1 MPDNSPA
8 DSNVETVRSAE
19 NAPPSGTLWCPVI
32 GEQLK
37 QTLDAKSLPA
47 AERETI
53 ERQTAAILGKCVP
66 PSASQ
71 GRDTGLAL
79 GYVQSGK
86 TLSFTCVAAL
96 ARDNRFPL
104 VIVITGTSIPLFQQS
119 VRRLRIDLG
128 IDNPGS
134 HEWSWQYFQNPTL
147 KQHHHGRIRDFLAEW
162 QQPRVQDKQTCIITV
177 MKNHRHLSNLVE
189 LLQALELRNVPAL
202 VIDDEA
208 DQAGL
213 NTLVNQND
221 ESRTYQ
227 RLLALRDALPHHTY
241 LQYTA
246 TPQAPLLINI
256 IDVLSPRFVEVLE
269 PGRGYVGLI
278 DFFQRNQGL
287 VRPIPDDEIPSAQN
301 QLRGAPESLREA
313 MRLFFIGVASGKLLR
328 STERNRSMLVHPSRL
343 QDKHADYFYW
353 VSAVRTEWLRLL
365 SADGDPDQVSLLADF
380 QTAHANLAATHP
392 GLPAFSEIEGVLWQ
406 EINRTQVWEVNTR
419 LGKTPDIVWQSGYA
433 HILVGGQAM
442 DRGFTVEGLTVTY
455 MPRGKGVGNADTI
468 QQRARF
474 LGYKRGY
481 LGLCRVFLESDVQ
494 RAFSVYVNHE
504 EHVRGQLREH
514 SSAGRSLAE
523 WRRAF
528 FLDRSLKPTRRNV
541 LDLDYQHVNFT
552 ADWFY
557 PRAPHFTPRSVEHN
571 RALVARLRQSL
582 QFSPTTGHSARTE
595 NQCHGQA
602 RVALDDLFKS
612 FLAEIQFAA
621 PDDSQK
627 FTGLLLQVGEFLDK
641 NPNAAARVYVM
652 NWTPEGGQT
661 TRRRTLDA
669 VSEIESSG
677 AFFSGPSQAAYNFRT
692 GEVYAGD
699 RTVRADDELAVQV
712 HLLDLDSENK
722 TLVMPQVPAIAI
734 WLPPAMSSDTL
745 IQDLPA

>member
-1 MPDNSPA
+1 MPDNPPA
-8 DSNVETVRSAE
+8 EPTVETVRSAE
-19 NAPPSGTLWCPVI
+19 NVPPPGALWCPVI

-134 HEWSWQYFQNPTL
+134 HEWRWNYFQNPTL
-147 KQHHHGRIRDFLAEW
+147 KQHHHGRIKDFLAEW
-162 QQPRVQDKQTCIITV
+162 QQPRVRDKQTCIITV

-189 LLQALELRNVPAL
+189 LLRALDLQNVPAL

-301 QLRGAPESLREA
+301 QLHGAPESLREA
-313 MRLFFIGVASGKLLR
+313 MRLFFIGVAAGKLLR
-328 STERNRSMLVHPSRL
+328 SPERNRSMLVHPSRL
-343 QDKHADYFYW
+343 QDKHADYFNW
-353 VSAVRTEWLRLL
+353 VSAVRKEWLRLL
-365 SADGDPDQVSLLADF
+365 GADGDPDQVSLLADF
-380 QTAHANLAATHP
+380 QTAHANLALTHP
-392 GLPAFSEIEGVLWQ
+392 GLPPFSEIEGVLWQ

-494 RAFSVYVNHE
+494 RAFSVYVSHE
-504 EHVRGQLREH
+504 EHVREQLREH
-514 SSAGRSLAE
+514 SSAGHPLAE

-541 LDLDYQHVNFT
+541 LDLDYQHVNFA

-571 RALVARLRQSL
+571 RALVAALGTL
-582 QFSPTTGHSARTE
+582 TFNLLDGHPERTDTMRVG
-595 NQCHGQA
+595 HA
-602 RVALDDLFKS
+602 RVALEDLFQG
-612 FLAEIQFAA
+612 FLSRFQFAD
-621 PDDSQK
+621 PNDSQR
-627 FTGLLLQVGEFLDK
+627 FTGLLLQVREFLDR
-641 NPNAAARVYVM
+641 NPDAPASVYLM
-652 NWTPEGGQT
+652 SWTQASDQIPRT
-661 TRRRTLDA
+661 RTLDA
-669 VSEIESSG
+669 NSELPSSG
-677 AFFSGPSQAAYNFRT
+677 AFFQGASIGRGQYKT
-692 GEVYAGD
+692 GDVYPGD
-699 RTVRADDELAVQV
+699 RAIHPADEFAVQI
-712 HLLDLDSENK
+712 HLL
-722 TLVMPQVPAIAI
+722 TLNATDGAVACERVPAVAI
-734 WLPPAMSSDTL
+734 KLPPAMGSDTL

>member
-1 MPDNSPA
+1 MSDDQQSDP
-8 DSNVETVRSAE
+8 NVETVQA
-19 NAPPSGTLWCPVI
+19 AGGATPPGDLWCPVV

-37 QTLDAKSLPA
+37 QTLEAKNLPA
-47 AERETI
+47 AEREII
-53 ERQTAAILGKCVP
+53 ERQTAALLAKCVP
-66 PSASQ
+66 PSLGE

-96 ARDNRFPL
+96 ARDNLFPL
-104 VIVITGTSIPLFQQS
+104 VIVITGTSVPLFQQS
-119 VRRLRIDLG
+119 VRRLRLDLG

-134 HEWSWQYFQNPTL
+134 HEWRWQFFQNPTL

-162 QQPRVQDKQTCIITV
+162 HEPRVLDKQTCLITV
-177 MKNHRHLSNLVE
+177 MKNHRHLSNLVD
-189 LLQALELRNVPAL
+189 LLQALDIRGVPTL

-213 NTLVNQND
+213 NTLVRQND

-227 RLLALRDALPHHTY
+227 RLLEVRDALPHHTY

-269 PGRGYVGLI
+269 PGRGYVGLV

-287 VRPIPDDEIPSAQN
+287 VQTIPDDEVPSALI
-301 QLRGAPESLREA
+301 QLHGAPESLREA
-313 MRLFFIGVASGKLLR
+313 LRLFFLGVAAGKLLR
-328 STERNRSMLVHPSRL
+328 SPERNRSMLVHPSRL
-343 QDKHADYFYW
+343 QDKHADYFNW

-365 SADGDPDQVSLLADF
+365 SADGDPDQAALLEDF
-380 QTAHANLAATHP
+380 QLTHSNLASTYP
-392 GLPAFSEIEGVLWQ
+392 DVPAFSEIESVLWQ
-406 EINRTQVWEVNTR
+406 EINRTQVWEVNAR

-474 LGYKRGY
+474 LGYKRAY

-504 EHVRGQLREH
+504 EHVRELLRKH
-514 SSAGRSLAE
+514 SSSGRSLAE

-557 PRAPHFTPRSVEHN
+557 PRAPHFTVRAVEHN
-571 RALVARLRQSL
+571 RALV
-582 QFSPTTGHSARTE
+582 TTLETLHFGPLDGHPERTDTM
-595 NQCHGQA
+595 QVGYA
-602 RVALDDLFKS
+602 RVALEDLFQG
-612 FLAEIQFAA
+612 FLSQFQHTD
-621 PDDSQK
+621 PNDSQRY
-627 FTGLLLQVGEFLDK
+627 TGLLLQVREFLDR
-641 NPNAAARVYVM
+641 NPEAPASIYLMSWA
-652 NWTPEGGQT
+652 PASGQISR
-661 TRRRTLDA
+661 TRSLDA
-669 VSEIESSG
+669 NSELPSSG
-677 AFFSGPSQAAYNFRT
+677 AFFQGASIGRGQHKT
-692 GEVYAGD
+692 GDVYPGD
-699 RTVRADDELAVQV
+699 RAIHPADEFAVQI
-712 HLLDLDSENK
+712 HLL
-722 TLVMPQVPAIAI
+722 TLNSAGGTTVCERVPAIAI
-734 WLPPAMSSDTL
+734 KLPPAMGGDTL
-745 IQDLPA
+745 IQDLPV

>member
-8 DSNVETVRSAE
+8 DSSVETVRSAE
-19 NAPPSGTLWCPVI
+19 STPPPGASWIPVI

-37 QTLDAKSLPA
+37 QTLDAEKLPPS
-47 AERETI
+47 EREAI
-53 ERQTAAILGKCVP
+53 ERQTAAILGKCVA
-66 PSASQ
+66 PSAGQ
-71 GRDTGLAL
+71 GCDTGLAL

-86 TLSFTCVAAL
+86 TLSFTCVAAM

-104 VIVITGTSIPLFQQS
+104 VIVITGTSVPLFQQS
-119 VRRLRIDLG
+119 VRRLRRGLG
-128 IDNPGS
+128 IDNPTS
-134 HEWSWQYFQNPTL
+134 HEWHWQFFENPTP
-147 KQHHHGRIRDFLAEW
+147 KKHHHGRIRDFLAEW
-162 QQPRVQDKQTCIITV
+162 QQPRVRDKQTCIITV

-227 RLLALRDALPHHTY
+227 RLLALRNALPHHTY

-269 PGRGYVGLI
+269 PGCGYVGLI
-278 DFFQRNQGL
+278 DFFQRSQGL

-301 QLRGAPESLREA
+301 QIHGAPESLREA
-313 MRLFFIGVASGKLLR
+313 MRLFFIGVAAGKLLR

-343 QDKHADYFYW
+343 QDKHADYFNW
-353 VSAVRTEWLRLL
+353 VSAVRREWLRLL
-365 SADGDPDQVSLLADF
+365 NSDGDPDQVSLLADF

-392 GLPAFSEIEGVLWQ
+392 GLPTFSEIEGVLWQ
-406 EINRTQVWEVNTR
+406 EISRTQVWEVNTR

-504 EHVRGQLREH
+504 EDVRKRLRDH
-514 SSAGRSLAE
+514 SSSGQSLAE

-528 FLDRSLKPTRRNV
+528 FLDSLLKPTRRNV
-541 LDLDYQHVNFT
+541 LDLDYQFVNFT
-552 ADWFY
+552 DDWFY
-557 PRAPHFTPRSVEHN
+557 PRAPHFTPESVAHN
-571 RALVARLRQSL
+571 RALIEAL
-582 QFSPTTGHSARTE
+582 
-595 NQCHGQA
+595 
-602 RVALDDLFKS
+602 VALAFLPIEGHPERTDVMHIGHARFKLENLFDD
-612 FLAEIQFAA
+612 FLSQFRLTD
-621 PDDSQK
+621 PNDSQRY
-627 FTGLLLQVGEFLDK
+627 TGLLLQIREFLDR
-641 NPNAAARVYVM
+641 NANASVYLMSWSPAA
-652 NWTPEGGQT
+652 GQVART
-661 TRRRTLDA
+661 RTLDA
-669 VSEIESSG
+669 NSEIPSPFFQG
-677 AFFSGPSQAAYNFRT
+677 ASIARGGNRT
-692 GEVYAGD
+692 GDVYPGD
-699 RTVRADDELAVQV
+699 REIRSPDELSVQV
-712 HLLDLDSENK
+712 HMLTLLGAEGAP
-722 TLVMPQVPAIAI
+722 VCVRVPALAI
-734 WLPPAMSSDTL
+734 KLPAAMGSDML
-745 IQDLPA
+745 IQDLPV

>member
-1 MPDNSPA
+1 MPDNPPA
-8 DSNVETVRSAE
+8 NPDVETVRSAE
-19 NAPPSGTLWCPVI
+19 GVPPGGALWRPVI

-37 QTLDAKSLPA
+37 QTLDAENLPA
-47 AERETI
+47 AERESI
-53 ERQTAAILGKCVP
+53 ERQTAALLEECVAP
-66 PSASQ
+66 TA
-71 GRDTGLAL
+71 GRGSDTGLAL

-104 VIVITGTSIPLFQQS
+104 VIVITGTSVPLFQQS
-119 VRRLRIDLG
+119 VRRLRRGLG
-128 IDNPGS
+128 IDTPTT
-134 HEWSWQYFQNPTL
+134 HEWHWQFFENPTL
-147 KQHHHGRIRDFLAEW
+147 RKHHDRIRGFLAEW
-162 QQPRVQDKQTCIITV
+162 QQPRVRDKQTCLITV
-177 MKNHRHLSNLVE
+177 MKNHRHLSNLVD
-189 LLQALELRNVPAL
+189 LMQAIDLQSVPAL

-213 NTLVNQND
+213 NTLVNQNE

-269 PGRGYVGLI
+269 PGSGYVGLI
-278 DFFQRNQGL
+278 DFFQRTQGL
-287 VRPIPDDEIPSAQN
+287 VRSIPDDEIPSAQN
-301 QLRGAPESLREA
+301 QLDGAPESLREA
-313 MRLFFIGVASGKLLR
+313 LRLFYLGVVAGRLLR
-328 STERNRSMLVHPSRL
+328 GSEQNRSMLVHPSRL
-343 QDKHADYFYW
+343 QIGHANYYNW
-353 VSAVRTEWLRLL
+353 VSAIRTEWLRLL
-365 SADGDPDQVSLLADF
+365 GADGDPDQASLLGEF
-380 QTAHANLAATHP
+380 QTAHANLAATYP
-392 GLPAFSEIEGVLWQ
+392 QLPPFCDIEPVLWQ
-406 EINRTQVWEVNTR
+406 EINRTQVWEVNAR

-494 RAFSVYVNHE
+494 RAFSVYVSHE
-504 EHVRGQLREH
+504 ENVRAQLREQ
-514 SSAGRSLAE
+514 SASGRSLAE

-541 LDLDYQHVNFT
+541 LDLDYQFVNFT

-557 PRAPHFTPRSVEHN
+557 PRAPHFTPQSVAHN
-571 RALVARLRQSL
+571 RTLVQALGSL
-582 QFSPTTGHSARTE
+582 TFKPMDGHSERTE
-595 NQCHGQA
+595 MMRVGYAC
-602 RVALDDLFKS
+602 VALEGLFQG
-612 FLAEIQFAA
+612 FLSAFQFAD
-621 PDDSQK
+621 PSDSQR
-627 FTGLLLQVGEFLDK
+627 FTGILLQVREFLD
-641 NPNAAARVYVM
+641 R
-652 NWTPEGGQT
+652 TPDATASIYLMAWSAESGQMQ
-661 TRRRTLDA
+661 RERTLNEQ
-669 VSEIESSG
+669 SELTSGSFFQGASLESSQ
-677 AFFSGPSQAAYNFRT
+677 FQR
-692 GEVYAGD
+692 GELYPGD
-699 RTVRADDELAVQV
+699 REIYSADELTIQI
-712 HLLDLDSENK
+712 HLHRIEKPKGVVLQER
-722 TLVMPQVPAIAI
+722 VPALAI
-734 WLPPAMSSDTL
+734 KLPAAMGGDTL

>member
-1 MPDNSPA
+1 MPDISPA
-8 DSNVETVRSAE
+8 DPSVETVRSAE
-19 NAPPSGTLWCPVI
+19 STPPPGALWCPVI

-66 PSASQ
+66 PSAIQ

-96 ARDNRFPL
+96 ARDNRYPL

-128 IDNPGS
+128 IDNPSS
-134 HEWSWQYFQNPTL
+134 HEWRWNYFQNPTL
-147 KQHHHGRIRDFLAEW
+147 KQHHQGRIKDFLAEW
-162 QQPRVQDKQTCIITV
+162 QQPRVRDKQTCIIAV

-189 LLQALELRNVPAL
+189 LLQTLALRNVPAL

-227 RLLALRDALPHHTY
+227 RLLALRDSLPHHTY

-287 VRPIPDDEIPSAQN
+287 VRSIPDDEIPSAQN
-301 QLRGAPESLREA
+301 QLQGAPESLREA
-313 MRLFFIGVASGKLLR
+313 MRLFFIGVAAGKLLR
-328 STERNRSMLVHPSRL
+328 SNERNRSMLIHPSRL
-343 QDKHADYFYW
+343 QGKHADYFNW
-353 VSAVRTEWLRLL
+353 VSAIRTEWLRLL

-392 GLPAFSEIEGVLWQ
+392 GLPTFSEIEGILWQ

-455 MPRGKGVGNADTI
+455 MPRNKGVGNADTI

-481 LGLCRVFLESDVQ
+481 FGLCRVFLESDVQ
-494 RAFSVYVNHE
+494 RAFSVYVSHE
-504 EHVRGQLREH
+504 DHVRGQLREH
-514 SSAGRSLAE
+514 SSAGHPLAE

-552 ADWFY
+552 EDWFY
-557 PRAPHFTPRSVEHN
+557 PRAPHFIPRSVEHN
-571 RALVARLRQSL
+571 RALVAELGTL
-582 QFSPTTGHSARTE
+582 TFNPLDGHAERTATMRVG
-595 NQCHGQA
+595 HA
-602 RVALDDLFKS
+602 RVTLENLFQD
-612 FLAEIQFAA
+612 FLSRFQFAD
-621 PDDSQK
+621 PNDSQR
-627 FTGLLLQVGEFLDK
+627 FTGLLLQVREFLDR
-641 NPNAAARVYVM
+641 NPDATASIYLMSWSPAS
-652 NWTPEGGQT
+652 GQIL
-661 TRRRTLDA
+661 RNRTLDENSELSSGKFFQGESIGREQYKTGDVYPGDRAIHPADEFAVQIHQFTLNA
-669 VSEIESSG
+669 VSG
-677 AFFSGPSQAAYNFRT
+677 
-692 GEVYAGD
+692 VLVCD
-699 RTVRADDELAVQV
+699 R
-712 HLLDLDSENK
+712 
-722 TLVMPQVPAIAI
+722 VPALAI
-734 WLPPAMSSDTL
+734 KLPPAMGSDML